1 MGVFGQGFIKALLG
15 EIREEHRG
23 KIELRIGA
31 LPQQEAR
38 QALLAAGTDDE
49 LRVRNPGGV
58 EIVGEARL
66 SEAVRVSGTC
76 LLYTSPSPRDTR

>member
-31 LPQQEAR
+31 LPQQE
-38 QALLAAGTDDE
+38 
-49 LRVRNPGGV
+49 V
-58 EIVGEARL
+58 EDAFQMCIRDSGLDR
-66 SEAVRVSGTC
+66 SET
-76 LLYTSPSPRDTR
+76 